1 MQVNMLE
8 AKNQLSKLV
17 KAALAG
23 EDVIIANHGTPVVR
37 LVKLSDPPKTRGYGA
52 WKGLVEMDD
61 DWDSP
66 QTNAAIADAIL
77 NSPLFPTP
85 RAAKVA
91 PKAASKPRRKR

>member
-23 EDVIIANHGTPVVR
+23 EEVIIANHGTPVVR
-37 LVKLSDPPKTRGYGA
+37 LVKLADKPKTRGYGA
-52 WKGLVEMDD
+52 WKGLVEMAD

-66 QTNAAIADAIL
+66 DTNAAIAASIL
-77 NSPLFPTP
+77 DRPLFPTP
-85 RAAKVA
+85 PTRTL
-91 PKAASKPRRKR
+91 PKPASKSGRKR